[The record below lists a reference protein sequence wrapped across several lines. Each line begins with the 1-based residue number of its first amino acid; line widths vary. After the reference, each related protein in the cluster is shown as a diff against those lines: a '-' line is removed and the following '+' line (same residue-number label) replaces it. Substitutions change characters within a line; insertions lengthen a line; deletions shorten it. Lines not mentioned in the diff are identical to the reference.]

1 MAARDAASEWCS
13 FRFGGDITGTP
24 ESGFQ
29 RGSQFMEE
37 VCILAGNMNPKR
49 NRPIGVTLIA
59 LAFLWI
65 GCCGSLFLPIIGL
78 TGGMSSLWRLA
89 LGSMIHSEAWLRAVS
104 YVLNSV
110 WFLLYVLYA
119 VIGFGLWKLKD
130 WARKSILG
138 IAIVGVIAGL
148 VVSLVFVRPIILAIS
163 VIGIAVVEFGWLS
176 WYLMR
181 PRVRYAFG
189 VWNRYSSAGEWIEPP
204 GLSKRGKL
212 GIGTLAT
219 ASVVVLFVIPLFFGV
234 DAMMRSSDAYKLTMN
249 TAQASPCVTNALGSP
264 LEPGWMM
271 GGSIT
276 ESSIEGSAELSIPVR
291 GPKGK
296 GSLDVQAKKL
306 NGNWRIDSL
315 VFTHGAVSSSIVP
328 SESNQACQ

>member
-1 MAARDAASEWCS
+1 MEKVGSLGEC
-13 FRFGGDITGTP
+13 FGLAGDTTGAP
-24 ESGFQ
+24 EGGFQ
-29 RGSQFMEE
+29 PGSRFTQRA
-37 VCILAGNMNPKR
+37 CILAGNMNPKR

-65 GCCGSLFLPIIGL
+65 GCGGTLFLPIIGL
-78 TGGMSSLWRLA
+78 TGGMSSLWRLE
-89 LGSMIHSEAWLRAVS
+89 LGSMIHSEAWLRTIS

-110 WFLLYVLYA
+110 WFLLYVVYA
-119 VIGFGLWKLKD
+119 VIGFGLWKLKN
-130 WARKSILG
+130 WARKSVLG
-138 IAIVGVIAGL
+138 IAIVGVIGGL
-148 VVSLVFVRPIILAIS
+148 VVSLVFVRPIALGIS
-163 VIGIAVVEFGWLS
+163 VVGMAVVEFGWLS

-189 VWNRYSSAGEWIEPP
+189 AWGRYSAAGEWIEPP

-212 GIGTLAT
+212 GIGALAA

-234 DAMMRSSDAYKLTMN
+234 EAMMRNSDAYKLTLK
-249 TAQASPCVTNALGSP
+249 TAQASPCITNALGSP

-276 ESSIEGSAELSIPVR
+276 ESSIEGSADLSIPVR

-315 VFTHGAVSSSIVP
+315 VFTHGAGRSSIVP

>member
-1 MAARDAASEWCS
+1 M
-13 FRFGGDITGTP
+13 
-24 ESGFQ
+24 
-29 RGSQFMEE
+29 
-37 VCILAGNMNPKR
+37 LAGNMNPKR
-49 NRPIGVTLIA
+49 NRPIGITLIA

-65 GCCGSLFLPIIGL
+65 GCCGTLFLPIIGL

-89 LGSMIHSEAWLRAVS
+89 LGSVIHSEPWLRTVS

-110 WFLLYVLYA
+110 WFLLYVVYA
-119 VIGFGLWKLKD
+119 VIGFGLWKLKN
-130 WARKSILG
+130 WARKSVLG
-138 IAIVGVIAGL
+138 IAIVGVTAGL
-148 VVSLVFVRPIILAIS
+148 VVSIVFVRPITVAIS

-212 GIGTLAT
+212 GIGMLAAT
-219 ASVVVLFVIPLFFGV
+219 SVVVLFVIPLSFGV

-249 TAQASPCVTNALGSP
+249 TAKASPCVTNTLGSP

-296 GSLDVQAKKL
+296 GSLDAQAKKL

-315 VFTHGAVSSSIVP
+315 DFTHGAVRSRIVP
-328 SESNQACQ
+328 SESNQTCQ